1 MSRRRR
7 WAEDDVAGLERWLG
21 VVLPA
26 EFRQYPRWSPAA
38 RAAAP
43 PARSLGFSAPRIA
56 TFSQVPRS

>member
-26 EFRQYPRWSPAA
+26 EFRQYPR
-38 RAAAP
+38 
-43 PARSLGFSAPRIA
+43 
-56 TFSQVPRS
+56 